1 MMKFTHKMS
10 EKSDYLCVKEKWIII
25 TNDLNRAIV
34 EKKWK
39 DFILREHSLLI
50 INYISLLCIY
60 AQHIQY

>member
-1 MMKFTHKMS
+1 MS